1 MGIARTARILVPS
14 DKISVYFA
22 TTHERADKIVKW
34 GFREGVRLK
43 VTDDVHKP
51 GRYVN
56 TQSCFEI
63 TLPESVIEK
72 YKIDRFANV
81 PFLRPTGY
89 EETPRAWKVPTEIL
103 NIYPLVRM
111 CGICL
116 SRSCRRGCSKARLD

>member
-1 MGIARTARILVPS
+1 MGIARTVSTLVPS

-72 YKIDRFANV
+72 YKIDSFDKA
-81 PFLRPTGY
+81 PFLRPAGY

-103 NIYPLVRM
+103 NSYPLVRM

-116 SRSCRRGCSKARLD
+116 SRSCHRARHDKSQ

>member
-1 MGIARTARILVPS
+1 MGIARTVSTLVPS

-43 VTDDVHKP
+43 VTDDVHNP

-63 TLPESVIEK
+63 TLPESVVAK
-72 YKIDRFANV
+72 YELNTLVRGLFIRTDEHGEQV
-81 PFLRPTGY
+81 DI
-89 EETPRAWKVPTEIL
+89 PREWKVPTEIL
-103 NIYPLVRM
+103 NSYPKV
-111 CGICL
+111 
-116 SRSCRRGCSKARLD
+116 RLD

>member
-1 MGIARTARILVPS
+1 MGIARTVSTLVPS

-22 TTHERADKIVKW
+22 TTHERADNIVKW

-63 TLPESVIEK
+63 TLPESVIAK
-72 YKIDRFANV
+72 YKIDSFDKA
-81 PFLRPTGY
+81 PFLRPAGY

-103 NIYPLVRM
+103 NSYPKVRM

-116 SRSCRRGCSKARLD
+116 SRSCHRARHDKSQ

>member
-1 MGIARTARILVPS
+1 MGIARTVSTLVPS
-14 DKISVYFA
+14 DKITVYFA

-51 GRYVN
+51 GRYDN

-63 TLPESVIEK
+63 TLPESVIAK
-72 YKIDRFANV
+72 YEIDSFDKA
-81 PFLRPTGY
+81 PFLRPVDY
-89 EETPRAWKVPTEIL
+89 KETPRAWKVPTEIL
-103 NIYPLVRM
+103 NSYPLVRL

-116 SRSCRRGCSKARLD
+116 SRSCHRARHDKSQ

>member
-1 MGIARTARILVPS
+1 MSIARTVSTLVPS

-22 TTHERADKIVKW
+22 TTHKRADKIVTW
-34 GFREGVRLK
+34 GFREGVRLR
-43 VTDDVHKP
+43 VTDDVHNP

-81 PFLRPTGY
+81 PFLRHLFTELPKA
-89 EETPRAWKVPTEIL
+89 ETVEAIETLLPG
-103 NIYPLVRM
+103 N
-111 CGICL
+111 L
-116 SRSCRRGCSKARLD
+116 SKDQIRVG

>member
-1 MGIARTARILVPS
+1 MGIARTVSILVPS

-43 VTDDVHKP
+43 VTDDEHSP
-51 GRYVN
+51 GRYEN

-63 TLPESVIEK
+63 TLPESVIAK
-72 YKIDRFANV
+72 YEIDSFANA
-81 PFLRPTGY
+81 PFLRPAGY
-89 EETPRAWKVPTEIL
+89 VETPREWKVPTEIL
-103 NIYPLVRM
+103 NSYPLVRM

-116 SRSCRRGCSKARLD
+116 SRSCHRARHDKSH